1 MVAALLRFF
10 SVLAKSLAWLAPVL
24 KAILPAA
31 IGASI
36 SVYGIWS
43 ILYSVI
49 SSNIEGIEAIFDQA
63 ISALNHY
70 NGMIT
75 TSGTGGFFCYVV
87 AFDTLL
93 TIIAVD
99 ISIVMVLL
107 NFLFIGLV
115 SIIIGFVVKLIS
127 VQIAKFIARNVSL
140 SSFDP
145 SSGGG
150 PV

>member
-1 MVAALLRFF
+1 MLAALLRFF

-49 SSNIEGIEAIFDQA
+49 SSNIDGIEGIFDQA
-63 ISALNHY
+63 ISALNHF

-75 TSGTGGFFCYVV
+75 ASGTGSFFCYVV

-93 TIIAVD
+93 TILAVD
-99 ISIVMVLL
+99 LSIVMVFL
-107 NFLFIGLV
+107 NFLFVGLV
-115 SIIIGFVVKLIS
+115 AIIVGFVVKLIS
-127 VQIAKFIARNVSL
+127 VQIAKFIARNISL

-145 SSGGG
+145 TQGG